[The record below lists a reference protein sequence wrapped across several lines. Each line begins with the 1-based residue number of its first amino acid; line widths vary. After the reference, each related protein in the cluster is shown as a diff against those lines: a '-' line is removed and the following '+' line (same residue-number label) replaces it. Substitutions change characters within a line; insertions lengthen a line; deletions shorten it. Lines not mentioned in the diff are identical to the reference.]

1 MAITEQTQAIID
13 RLKAE
18 GDLIRNSGTNSIRSV
33 NIKMEKFDGL
43 FTSINAQVSEQT
55 AIMKAQL
62 GLAEN
67 AQEKTRTQEQF
78 EELNNQRNTSS
89 EQNQKARENESNTDA
104 TIEKMGNSIS
114 EALSMKNL
122 LVGGAAAFVGYNF
135 LKGFFQQAL
144 DDNLLGMGDFKDKI
158 ASFDMGSFQENIASM
173 KTSLESASANLQYF
187 ADKIKEITDMNL
199 MDWATAI
206 LTGIGTLTL
215 LNTTASIINKL
226 LPGKAG
232 IPLKGK
238 PAASAIKAALLAGGS
253 LAALKSIGYTDADIK
268 KVQAEIDADEALKA
282 KRAAAM
288 KEYADSRLKAPVNPV
303 PSNKSPVAMVD
314 GPDSMKAPN
323 INVVDMGDGTFRYQD
338 VDNKN
343 RFMNSEKAL
352 SQLSAAGFGPDG
364 LPRVDTKPPT
374 KLIKPGDIGK
384 KMLQEGGD
392 RLKQSVVANVAKA
405 GIKAIPLLGVIA
417 GVAFAGW
424 SLIRGDTTTAALEG
438 TSIFLPSVTGTP
450 VDITAI
456 ATAVFFEFY
465 GQTYNPANEDHNV
478 VMAEIGKM
486 VQEEVDQYLNGKPE
500 TGNQNT
506 LGTAFEGYENM
517 SQQDFINMGEN
528 ATGTGYGST
537 GGLDYTAY
545 LQNYDPYSGTFGGS
559 TGPRTRGGRKR
570 LGLGQGQGYGVLSAE
585 AMEAISQNNRPANVE
600 KLVPEIQAYLDSIA
614 AESSA
619 PVIIHAPQ
627 NNVTAPVS
635 VVDGGTQTS
644 INSVMSM
651 GGGGGGGLSPMPYGM
666 TSGLVY

>member
-62 GLAEN
+62 GLAED
-67 AQEKTRTQEQF
+67 AQEKSRTQEQF
-78 EELNNQRNTSS
+78 EELNNQRNTNSQ
-89 EQNQKARENESNTDA
+89 QNQDARANEDRLGDRF
-104 TIEKMGNSIS
+104 IEGAEKIGEKFTLKNM
-114 EALSMKNL
+114 ALMAAGGFVTYNL
-122 LVGGAAAFVGYNF
+122 
-135 LKGFFQQAL
+135 LKGFIEQGLQ
-144 DDNLLGMGDFKDKI
+144 DNLLGMGDLKDKI
-158 ASFDMGSFQENIASM
+158 ASFDIGSFQENIASM

-238 PAASAIKAALLAGGS
+238 PAANAIKAALLAGGS
-253 LAALKSIGYTDADIK
+253 LAALKSIGYSDADIK

-282 KRAAAM
+282 KQAAAYA
-288 KEYADSRLKAPVNPV
+288 EYGESRSKAPVNPV
-303 PSNKSPVAMVD
+303 PSNKPPVAMVD

-323 INVVDMGDGTFRYQD
+323 INVVDMGNGQIRYQD
-338 VDNKN
+338 ADNGN
-343 RFMNSEKAL
+343 RFISREKAV
-352 SQLSAAGFGPDG
+352 SQLSAAGLGPDG
-364 LPRVDTKPPT
+364 LPMVDTKPPVKT
-374 KLIKPGDIGK
+374 IKPGDIGR

-405 GIKAIPLLGVIA
+405 GIKAIPLLGAVA

-438 TSIFLPSVTGTP
+438 TSIFLPSVSGTA

-478 VMAEIGKM
+478 VMAEIIKL

-500 TGNQNT
+500 TGNQNP
-506 LGTAFEGYENM
+506 LGPMFEGYENM
-517 SQQDFINMGEN
+517 SQEDFINMGTN
-528 ATGTGYGST
+528 ATGTGFGST
-537 GGLDYTAY
+537 GGLDYSAY
-545 LQNYDPYSGTFGGS
+545 LQGYDPYSGTFSSS
-559 TGPRTRGGRKR
+559 TGSRSRGGGRGPR
-570 LGLGQGQGYGVLSAE
+570 PGQGQGYGVLSAE
-585 AMEAISQNNRPANVE
+585 AMETIAQNNRQANVE
-600 KLVPEIQAYLDSIA
+600 RLAPAMQAYLDSIA
-614 AESSA
+614 TESSA
-619 PVIIHAPQ
+619 PVIVHAPQ

-644 INSVMSM
+644 INSVTSM
-651 GGGGGGGLSPMPYGM
+651 GGGSGSGPMPYGM
-666 TSGLVY
+666 TSGLVQ